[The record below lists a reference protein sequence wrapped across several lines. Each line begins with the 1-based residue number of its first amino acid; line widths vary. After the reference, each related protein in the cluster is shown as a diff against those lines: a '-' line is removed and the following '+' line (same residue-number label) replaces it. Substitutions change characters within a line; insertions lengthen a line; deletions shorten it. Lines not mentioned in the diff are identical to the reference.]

1 MVMSKE
7 TAVEKAARAMAEFR
21 HELSAMAPDAVDLLA
36 VERRT
41 QELANA
47 WSRATLAEAMKRG
60 DTDAP
65 EVVINGERW
74 GNRRVLNGTYASSFG
89 EIELERSTYQRSGR
103 GRIAIP
109 MDLRLGIVEG
119 AYTPRV
125 ARILSKAVGLMP
137 ESEAEDFLKE
147 VGVAVVSVSTL
158 HRIPRAMAARYETRR
173 DVIETAVRERDP
185 IPEGTVTIQASLDGV
200 MVAQD
205 GEHAKP
211 RGRKTDSPDPPRHEQ
226 HYGPVGTPPVTADDG
241 KEGRSWHEGSVGTI
255 AYYDK
260 EGARL
265 KSTYLARMPEPN
277 KATLVAQLEAEV
289 HSVVAE
295 LPAVNIV
302 FASDGAKGQWSALK
316 GLRARLPETFS
327 GHTMMLLDFCHAAEY
342 VHLAANAV
350 HGEDTPEAEIL
361 AAEWDETVK
370 LKANGA
376 RKVLKAMRYQRSKMA
391 PGTRRKDITRAINF
405 IARQSR
411 LGRMKYT
418 VAKRRHYP
426 IGTGVTEAAAK
437 TVVNVRMK
445 RAGARFSQHGG
456 QTVMLFRTAVLSER
470 FDMLLAEL
478 HDTYTAKIAA

>member
-1 MVMSKE
+1 MNGQ
-7 TAVEKAARAMAEFR
+7 TALERAAQAMDEFR
-21 HELSAMAPDAVDLLA
+21 RELTSMAPDAMDLLA
-36 VERRT
+36 IERRT

-47 WSRATLAEAMKRG
+47 WSRATLAEAMKRA

-74 GNRRVLNGTYASSFG
+74 GNRRMLKGTYATGFG
-89 EIELERSTYQRSGR
+89 EVELERSAYQRSGR
-103 GRIAIP
+103 GRIAVP

-119 AYTPRV
+119 AYTPRL
-125 ARILSKAVGLMP
+125 ARVLSKAVGLMP
-137 ESEAEDFLKE
+137 EAEAEGFLKE
-147 VGVAVVSVSTL
+147 VGVGVVSASTL

-173 DVIETAVRERDP
+173 DVIEAAVRERDP
-185 IPEGTVTIQASLDGV
+185 IPEGTVTIQVSVDGV
-200 MVAQD
+200 MVPQD

-226 HYGPVGTPPVTADDG
+226 HYGSVGTPPVMMDDG
-241 KEGRSWHEGSVGTI
+241 HEGRSWHEGSVGTI
-255 AYYDK
+255 AYYDE
-260 EGARL
+260 EGTRL
-265 KSTYLARMPEPN
+265 KSTYLARMPEPK
-277 KATLVAQLEAEV
+277 KATLVAQLEAEL

-295 LPAVNIV
+295 LPSVNIV
-302 FASDGAKGQWSALK
+302 FASDGAMGQWSALK
-316 GLRARLPETFS
+316 GMRARLPESFT
-327 GHTMMLLDFCHAAEY
+327 GHTMMLLDFYHGAEY
-342 VHLAANAV
+342 LQLAANAV
-350 HGEDTPEAEIL
+350 HGEETPEAKIL
-361 AAEWDETVK
+361 AVEWDETVK

-376 RKVLKAMRYQRSKMA
+376 RKVLKAMRYQRTKIG
-391 PGTRRKDITRAINF
+391 PGKRRKDITRAINF

-456 QTVMLFRTAVLSER
+456 QTVMLFRTALLSER
-470 FDMLLAEL
+470 FDMLHAQL
-478 HDTYTAKIAA
+478 HDTYTAKVAA